1 MTSSGGYTDGGGGS
15 GRGEVG
21 GGAASMR
28 GGGGVRV
35 LAAVRKQNGVEKPTT
50 KNASMAREVMAC
62 FVLVSKYFTV
72 THRTDTQIIGC
83 AGTRGER

>member
-1 MTSSGGYTDGGGGS
+1 M
-15 GRGEVG
+15 
-21 GGAASMR
+21 
-28 GGGGVRV
+28 RV

-62 FVLVSKYFTV
+62 FVLVSKYLHTV

-83 AGTRGER
+83 AGTRGEKVTHTLIEISTSKGVHT